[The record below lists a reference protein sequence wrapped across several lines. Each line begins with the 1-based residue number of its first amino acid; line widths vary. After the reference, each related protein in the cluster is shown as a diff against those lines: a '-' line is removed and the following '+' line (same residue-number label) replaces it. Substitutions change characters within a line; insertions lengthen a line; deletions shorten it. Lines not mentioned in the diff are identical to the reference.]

1 MLNSGRQIVAADLV
15 VAEKIGAV
23 LVSTVIA

>member
-15 VAEKIGAV
+15 VAGKIEAV